1 MIRKKSKLNMV
12 RTSTGVKVGE
22 RVDYALFCQGVP
34 VMFIEAKGCKEKWT
48 TIALNYLG
56 ILILLLR

>member
-1 MIRKKSKLNMV
+1 M
-12 RTSTGVKVGE
+12 KVGE

-56 ILILLLR
+56 ILTLLLR